1 MKNEELIKTLRWC
14 GSDDDDNEYCVDANY
29 SCPYFKW
36 DKQKDYC
43 KQELMRDAADALE
56 AAENSI
62 AELEKRTKLPERQE
76 FLAKGSFVKEP
87 LSRPKEGEWI
97 PCSERMPELGQEVLV
112 YAIGKDDGFIGD
124 AVTTIS
130 ERFIFRL
137 FPSSDGVEE
146 WRSPWEYF
154 DSNYEITHWMPLP
167 EPPKGEQE

>member
-1 MKNEELIKTLRWC
+1 MSDLISRQAAILWVKTEC
-14 GSDDDDNEYCVDANY
+14 N
-29 SCPYFKW
+29 PYGKPTIDFESGK
-36 DKQKDYC
+36 KVIKH
-43 KQELMRDAADALE
+43 LE
-56 AAENSI
+56 QMQSAH
-62 AELEKRTKLPERQE
+62 PER
-76 FLAKGSFVKEP
+76 
-87 LSRPKEGEWI
+87 RWI
-97 PCSERMPELGQEVLV
+97 PCSERLPELDQEVLV

-167 EPPKGEQE
+167 EPPKGEEE